1 MPLDIRETKREGVVV
16 LELEG
21 RLVLGE
27 SLGELRSKIQELAS
41 AGETKIVLDLGKVD
55 YIDSSGL
62 GQLVVCYTSMKKTEG
77 GLRLAN
83 LHARSLELMVLTKL
97 HTVFEIFGDATE
109 AVNSFFPERQI
120 RHFDILSFVESQ
132 KSKAKS

>member
-1 MPLDIRETKREGVVV
+1 MALVIRETTREGIAV

-27 SLGELRSKIQELAS
+27 TLSTLRSRIQELAA
-41 AGETKIVLDLGKVD
+41 AGQTKIVLDLSGVD

-62 GQLVVCYTSMKKTEG
+62 GQLVVCYTSLKKTDG

-83 LHARSLELMVLTKL
+83 LQTRSLELMVLTKL
-97 HTVFEIFGDATE
+97 HTVFEIFEDTTE
-109 AVNSFFPERQI
+109 AVNSFFPQRHI
-120 RHFDILSFVESQ
+120 RHFDILNFVESQ
-132 KSKAKS
+132 KGKAKS